1 MACQSRGWL
10 PSLVC
15 VTAPRHLQARL
26 MSGQHG
32 AGGLSCQAPKLALTS
47 GISTLSGSIATHCSR
62 LMLVLWQVYL
72 AEPSHAAEIM
82 TAKSSEM
89 NIVLLH
95 GDDREPSEHALPEQF
110 LTQYRDGKFTTI
122 PVSHAGG

>member
-1 MACQSRGWL
+1 MC
-10 PSLVC
+10 
-15 VTAPRHLQARL
+15 AR
-26 MSGQHG
+26 
-32 AGGLSCQAPKLALTS
+32 GLSCKGFELAPAS
-47 GISTLSGSIATHCSR
+47 GISTLSGIIAMQCSR
-62 LMLVLWQVYL
+62 LMPVRWQVYL

-110 LTQYRDGKFTTI
+110 LTQYKDGRFTTM